1 MRTRPNFRYFLG
13 ISPDPQCLPQ
23 FQRVCDALALPS
35 RLDHAHLTL
44 CTIAETDE
52 RDHFIAGRVRRA
64 LRDAELWSFPVNLSR
79 VCAGPAGAFAR
90 TLGRQDE
97 IQDAYRSLV
106 RLLRACGIEPLHR
119 KSGLHPHVTLA
130 YGACPAALLEIA
142 IRWFPSELIL
152 IESEIGR
159 TKHNELARWPLGS
172 PRQLLLP
179 FDEGLARRQT
189 AVPPAWPIDRR

>member
-1 MRTRPNFRYFLG
+1 MRIGPNFRYFLG
-13 ISPDPQCLPQ
+13 IRPDPACLPQ
-23 FQRVCDALALPS
+23 FQHAYDALGLPS

-52 RDHFIAGRVRRA
+52 RDHFITGRVRRA

-79 VCAGPAGAFAR
+79 VRAGPAGAFAR
-90 TLGRQDE
+90 TFGRQDE
-97 IQDAYRSLV
+97 IQDLYRTLV
-106 RLLRACGIEPLHR
+106 RLLQSCGIEPLHR

-130 YGACPAALLEIA
+130 YGACPAAMLKIA
-142 IRWFPSELIL
+142 ISWFPAELML

-159 TKHNELARWPLGS
+159 TRHNELARWPLLS

-179 FDEGLARRQT
+179 FDDGLAPSLDGRAAGLT
-189 AVPPAWPIDRR
+189 D